1 MLRRWTARAG
11 FTLVELMVAVSLL
24 GIVAAAVYGTISR
37 SAASRD
43 HALGRL
49 QRVGQLRSALD
60 WMARDLED
68 NYATGLQATEITVLS
83 SSGSAGLRSA
93 YSGLALLELT
103 VLSARGVTV
112 VDEQAWGGLQQRD
125 RGDQAR
131 VVYMLEHSE
140 PATETEATMELA
152 RYEFRPPVVAPLEEA
167 DRRVVATGL
176 QAVDLR
182 FFDGADWLASW
193 QERPGSS
200 PKQKTPELVE
210 LSVTAAAGKDGP
222 ALELTMAVLP
232 GSGR

>member
-1 MLRRWTARAG
+1 MPRHRTTSAG

-24 GIVAAAVYGTISR
+24 GILAAAVYGTISR

-43 HALGRL
+43 HAIERL
-49 QRVGQLRSALD
+49 QRLGQLRAALD
-60 WMARDLED
+60 WMASDLED
-68 NYATGLQATEITVLS
+68 NYATGLQTSDIKVLS

-112 VDEQAWGGLQQRD
+112 VDEHAWSGLQLRD

-140 PATETEATMELA
+140 PASETEATMELA

-182 FFDGADWLASW
+182 FFDGGDWLDSW
-193 QERPGSS
+193 QERPGSK
-200 PKQKTPELVE
+200 PDQKTPELVE

-222 ALELTMAVLP
+222 PIELTMAVLP
-232 GSGR
+232 GSRR

>member
-1 MLRRWTARAG
+1 MPRRRTTSAG
-11 FTLVELMVAVSLL
+11 FTLIEMMVAVSLL

-43 HALGRL
+43 HALDRL

-60 WMARDLED
+60 WMARDLEN
-68 NYATGLQATEITVLS
+68 NYETQLQPTDIAVLS
-83 SSGSAGLRSA
+83 SSGSAGMRSA

-112 VDEQAWGGLQQRD
+112 VDDEAWSGLQQRD

-131 VVYMLEHSE
+131 VVYMLEHRQ
-140 PATETEATMELA
+140 ATGETKATMELA

-182 FFDGADWLASW
+182 FFAGGDWLDSW
-193 QERPGSS
+193 QERPGSN
-200 PKQKTPELVE
+200 PDQKTPELVE

-222 ALELTMAVLP
+222 PMELTMAVLP
-232 GSGR
+232 GSRR